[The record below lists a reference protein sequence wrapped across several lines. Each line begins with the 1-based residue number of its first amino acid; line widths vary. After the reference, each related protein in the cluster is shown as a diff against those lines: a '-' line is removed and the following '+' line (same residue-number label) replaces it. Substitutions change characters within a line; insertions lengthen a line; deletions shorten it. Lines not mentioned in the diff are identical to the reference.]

1 MTKQK
6 NSLYNL
12 KVISIIIPLFN
23 AEASI
28 FKLCSAIINSLVNHP
43 NKKDL
48 PFEFVLINDCSAD
61 NTLQECHK
69 LKQEFPNFISFYD
82 LASNVGEHNAVMAG
96 LNLCK
101 GDWAVIID
109 DDFQNP
115 VSEIIKLIDFSV
127 GNEFDVVFTRYSK
140 KKHSAFRNFGS
151 LINDKA
157 ANLVLNKPS
166 NIYLS
171 SFKAINRFIIN
182 EVIKYKG
189 PFPYLDGLI
198 LDATQNIGVLD
209 VIHHMRADG
218 ESGYTLKK
226 LIQLWSNMFFN
237 FSILPLRISIFFG
250 LLTSLVAFCFGIYS
264 FIESFINPELPPGYS
279 STIIILLFAFG
290 ILQLSIGIVGEYIG
304 RIFLSNNGKPQ
315 FTIRSKHK

>member
-1 MTKQK
+1 
-6 NSLYNL
+6 
-12 KVISIIIPLFN
+12 
-23 AEASI
+23 
-28 FKLCSAIINSLVNHP
+28 
-43 NKKDL
+43 
-48 PFEFVLINDCSAD
+48 
-61 NTLQECHK
+61 
-69 LKQEFPNFISFYD
+69 
-82 LASNVGEHNAVMAG
+82 MAG